1 MDELLARLEKFR
13 CRVREALRLLQQ
25 REPCLAALDT
35 VSARAV
41 CTLQPRRCHSA
52 CLDRL
57 LPLPVGAPMI
67 VLAIPF
73 PDIDPVALH
82 LGPLAV
88 KWYGLAYM
96 AGLLLG
102 WLYVRRLLSQDRL
115 WPDNAPPFSPDRADD
130 LLLFMTLGVLVG
142 GRLGNVLFYEPV
154 YYFHNPLEIPAVWK
168 GGMAFHGGLIGSI
181 VAILWFARRAGANPW
196 SVLDVCAA
204 ATPMGLFFGRLANFI
219 NAELWGRPSSMP
231 WAMIFPGAGSM
242 PRHPSQL
249 YEAGL
254 EGLALFLLL
263 WWLAHSRLALRRP
276 GVVAGTFLV
285 GYGFARSFCELFR
298 EPDFLLGPLSAGML
312 YSLPMML
319 VGVWMIRRGN
329 SRTAASANV
338 PRSG

>member
-1 MDELLARLEKFR
+1 
-13 CRVREALRLLQQ
+13 
-25 REPCLAALDT
+25 
-35 VSARAV
+35 
-41 CTLQPRRCHSA
+41 
-52 CLDRL
+52 
-57 LPLPVGAPMI
+57 MI

-115 WPDNAPPFSPDRADD
+115 WPNNAPPFSPDRADD

-142 GRLGNVLFYEPV
+142 GRLGNVIFYEPV